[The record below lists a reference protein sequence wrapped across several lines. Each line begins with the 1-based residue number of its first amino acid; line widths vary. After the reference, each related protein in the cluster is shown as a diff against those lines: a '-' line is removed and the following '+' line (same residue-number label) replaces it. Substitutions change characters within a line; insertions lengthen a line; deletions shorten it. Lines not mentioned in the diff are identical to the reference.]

1 MFQNRQQ
8 SRNKADTTSVVDD
21 NMEFDFQM
29 ERFGFRPA
37 MNALGDM
44 PVCVVA
50 RDGTIQSFNRAIW
63 EMTALLLA
71 PGMATNARFLLLL
84 FVAKYSL
91 KCMGNGQ

>member
-1 MFQNRQQ
+1 
-8 SRNKADTTSVVDD
+8 
-21 NMEFDFQM
+21 M
-29 ERFGFRPA
+29 ERSGFRPA
-37 MNALGDM
+37 INALGDM

-84 FVAKYSL
+84 FVEKYSL
-91 KCMGNGQ
+91 KCMGTGRSVNLCRNIRGHIGLM